1 MEELQ
6 IYEEIVRLKKAR
18 RPAALATVVESQ
30 GSVPRKAGAKMLVR
44 EDGTTLGTI
53 GGGPV
58 EAAVIDRALA
68 VDPFTPNNNVRKLTN
83 HPGYR
88 LRVGDWR
95 VVYLVH
101 EQDLLIAVVRIA
113 PRGEVYQ

>member
-1 MEELQ
+1 MFSIE
-6 IYEEIVRLKKAR
+6 YSKA
-18 RPAALATVVESQ
+18 A
-30 GSVPRKAGAKMLVR
+30 RKALRSMPRNTAGLIMEKI
-44 EDGTTLGTI
+44 ETL
-53 GGGPV
+53 
-58 EAAVIDRALA
+58 AA
-68 VDPFTPNNNVRKLTN
+68 DPFAPNNNVRRLTN

-101 EQDLLIAVVRIA
+101 EQALLIAVVRIA

>member
-1 MEELQ
+1 MYSIEYSKAARKALK
-6 IYEEIVRLKKAR
+6 IMPRNTARLILEKIE
-18 RPAALATVVESQ
+18 ALA
-30 GSVPRKAGAKMLVR
+30 A
-44 EDGTTLGTI
+44 
-53 GGGPV
+53 
-58 EAAVIDRALA
+58 
-68 VDPFTPNNNVRKLTN
+68 DPFLPNNNVRKLTN

-101 EQDLLIAVVRIA
+101 EQALLIAVVRIA